1 MGTWGYGIF
10 DDDTA
15 SDLRWEFED
24 AIAEGLDVSGTTQR
38 VLETLGEAVDDF
50 DDGPTIWLSLAELQ
64 MGLGSLQPTVRE
76 RALELMEQ
84 DLERWEESGP
94 DEVAKRKA
102 VLEDLRACIEQA
114 A

>member
-1 MGTWGYGIF
+1 VGTWGYGIF
-10 DDDTA
+10 DDDIA

-24 AIAEGLDVSGTTQR
+24 AIAEGLDVTAATQR
-38 VLETLGEAVDDF
+38 VLDNFGEAVDDF

-64 MGLGSLQPTVRE
+64 IGLGSLLPNVRE
-76 RALELMEQ
+76 HALGAMAQ

-102 VLEDLRACIEQA
+102 VLDDLRARIQQA